1 MKNKLLKSVCALLL
15 AAIVFC
21 TGLCLQVFAQPS
33 ESLYEYS
40 VYDGGITITKY
51 NGNDTELVIP
61 QEIDGYPVQYLNA
74 NWLPENVAENER
86 QGTVLCPEKISKDT
100 EPSPVLK

>member
-15 AAIVFC
+15 AVTVFY
-21 TGLCLQVFAQPS
+21 TGLCLQVSAQPS
-33 ESLYEYS
+33 EALYEYS

-51 NGNDTELVIP
+51 NGNETELVIP

-74 NWLPENVAENER
+74 N
-86 QGTVLCPEKISKDT
+86 
-100 EPSPVLK
+100 